1 MVFDGFMRVWG
12 GTKEDILLPSLKT
25 GDKLKLESIQAKENF
40 SRGPARYSEASLVR
54 KLEELGIGRPSTY
67 APTISTIQSRGY
79 VEKTDLEGQ
88 PRKIRILKAMNGKLS
103 SQTEEE
109 IVGADKGKL
118 VPTPIAEITTDFL
131 IKYFP
136 SIVNYD
142 FTAKVEED
150 FDEIARGKRQ
160 WNQMIK
166 EFYQDFHPLI
176 EKTEKVSRHEVSQ
189 ARLIGNDPTSKRPI
203 YARFGRYGPMLQKGE
218 ADDEQ
223 KPEFAPLP
231 AGKTIDNVTLED
243 ALEMFKLPRI
253 VGTTPKGEEILANI
267 GRYGPYIKVGKTSM
281 SIKGQ
286 DPHQISL
293 EQAIQIY
300 QEKLTKEANKQIKA
314 LTNGIQVLN
323 GPYGPYVTDGKRNVR
338 VNKDQDPATITL
350 QEAEAML
357 AKAPARRRRY
367 QNKKSK

>member
-1 MVFDGFMRVWG
+1 
-12 GTKEDILLPSLKT
+12 
-25 GDKLKLESIQAKENF
+25 
-40 SRGPARYSEASLVR
+40 
-54 KLEELGIGRPSTY
+54 
-67 APTISTIQSRGY
+67 
-79 VEKTDLEGQ
+79 
-88 PRKIRILKAMNGKLS
+88 
-103 SQTEEE
+103 
-109 IVGADKGKL
+109 
-118 VPTPIAEITTDFL
+118 
-131 IKYFP
+131 
-136 SIVNYD
+136 
-142 FTAKVEED
+142 
-150 FDEIARGKRQ
+150 
-160 WNQMIK
+160 
-166 EFYQDFHPLI
+166 
-176 EKTEKVSRHEVSQ
+176 
-189 ARLIGNDPTSKRPI
+189 
-203 YARFGRYGPMLQKGE
+203 
-218 ADDEQ
+218 
-223 KPEFAPLP
+223 
-231 AGKTIDNVTLED
+231 
-243 ALEMFKLPRI
+243 MFKLPRI

-267 GRYGPYIKVGKTSM
+267 GRYGPYIKVGQTSV